1 MAEVRES
8 FPEAGAAA
16 GLGLV
21 ETLQMCFK
29 ERVRVK
35 RFEGTGLFG
44 LITRAL
50 Y

>member
-1 MAEVRES
+1 MAEIREG

-21 ETLQMCFK
+21 EMLQMCLK
-29 ERVRVK
+29 ERVRAK
-35 RFEGTGLFG
+35 RFEGTSPFG
-44 LITRAL
+44 LRTRAL